1 MRCAADVASIR
12 AEPRDDAEQ
21 VTQALGREPLRVEER
36 RDGWARVVTAYD
48 YTGWI
53 RERALEEGEG
63 ELPVIIVG
71 QPLAVA
77 RSYLHAPYEWGG
89 MTNRGIDC
97 SGLVHMSYRL
107 SGNLLPRDSWQLE
120 EAGSPVQEEDAV
132 AGDLV
137 TYGDERADHIAFWL
151 GEGRILHSVGG
162 RGVVAEVEP
171 ELLRARRRRFINF
184 PFVNIAAASD

>member
-1 MRCAADVASIR
+1 MRCAADVAPIR
-12 AEPRDDAEQ
+12 AEPRDDAEL

-53 RERALEEGEG
+53 RESAVEEGEG

-77 RSYLHAPYEWGG
+77 RSYLGAPYLWGG

-97 SGLVHMSYRL
+97 SGLVHMAHRL
-107 SGNLLPRDSWQLE
+107 SGKLLPRDSWQQEEVGSRVE
-120 EAGSPVQEEDAV
+120 EAEARP
-132 AGDLV
+132 GDLV
-137 TYGDERADHIAFWL
+137 TYGEERADHIAFWL
-151 GEGRILHSVGG
+151 GDGRILHSAGG
-162 RGVVAEVEP
+162 QGVVAEPEP
-171 ELLRARRRRFINF
+171 ESLRARRRQFICF
-184 PFVNIAAASD
+184 